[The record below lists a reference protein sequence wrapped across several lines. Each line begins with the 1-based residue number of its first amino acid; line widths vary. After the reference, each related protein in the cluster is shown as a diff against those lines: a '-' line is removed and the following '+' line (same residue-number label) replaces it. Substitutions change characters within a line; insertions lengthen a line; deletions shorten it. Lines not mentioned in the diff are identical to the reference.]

1 MPSEVAL
8 VGVGYSGFHS
18 ITPHL
23 SYKELMY
30 AAAVRAYQDAGIDPR
45 QDADG
50 FVTVAEDFHEGTSI
64 FDEYVP
70 DQLGAVMRPVHTVTG
85 DGIHGLIAGAL
96 KILTGTMNIVVV
108 EGHSKASNILSLPQV
123 SAYALDPIYNR
134 PLGLNPYSVAGL
146 EMRRFLLQTGNTAE
160 QCARVV
166 VKNRHQALKNPY
178 AGHGSDIELEDV
190 LTSEM
195 VAEPLRRLDIAA
207 HSDGCVVIVL
217 ASTDTARNLSD
228 QPIWIRGMGWA
239 NGAYALEQRDWARA
253 TYAQQAGQMAYQQA
267 NIRKPQEE
275 IDFAEIDD
283 TFSYKELQHMEAL
296 GLCGEGEA
304 GRKVEEGATQRDGA
318 LPVNPSGGSLG
329 VGNLL
334 DATGLQRALEVVL
347 QLRGQAGS
355 RQLKNVETGL
365 AFAWR
370 GLPTASGAA
379 LVLSR

>member
-1 MPSEVAL
+1 MQKQMAI
-8 VGVGYSGFHS
+8 VGVGYSGFSS
-18 ITPHL
+18 ISPGL

-30 AAAVRAYQDAGIDPR
+30 EAAVRAYQDAGIDPR

-96 KILTGTMNIVVV
+96 KILSGAMNIVVV
-108 EGHSKASNILSLPQV
+108 EGHSKASNILTLSQV
-123 SAYALDPIYNR
+123 TAYALDPIYNR
-134 PLGLNPYSVAGL
+134 PLGLNPYSIAGL
-146 EMRRFLLQTGNTAE
+146 EMQRFLHQTKNTVE

-166 VKNRHQALKNPY
+166 VKNRRNALNHPS
-178 AGHGSDIELEDV
+178 AGHGSDISLEDV
-190 LTSEM
+190 LASER
-195 VAEPLRRLDIAA
+195 VASPLRKLDIAP
-207 HSDGCVVIVL
+207 HSDGCVVFVL
-217 ASTDTARNLSD
+217 ASADAARDLTP
-228 QPIWIRGMGWA
+228 QPIWIRGMGWS
-239 NGAYALEQRDWARA
+239 NGSYSLEQRNWAHA
-253 TYAQQAGQMAYQQA
+253 DYARQAAQMAYHQA
-267 NIRKPQEE
+267 GVEKPHDE

-296 GLCGEGEA
+296 ELCGEGEA
-304 GRKVEEGATQRDGA
+304 GRMIDEGATQPGGS
-318 LPVNPSGGSLG
+318 LPINVSGGSLG

-334 DATGLQRALEVVL
+334 EASGLQRVLEVVL
-347 QLRGQAGS
+347 QLRGQAS
-355 RQLKNVETGL
+355 ARQLKNVETGL